1 MENQNYKITMEIITN
16 TKVRKI
22 VHSILSTGRNM
33 LVLVVQLA
41 KLILFLKNALI
52 TKGWFILLQK
62 LINYVL
68 FTQEKSRNIMILR
81 FYNMLQNII

>member
-1 MENQNYKITMEIITN
+1 MEIITN